1 MACQLKHGLLGII
14 ESATATYFAV
24 GLWSSESGRQLSFFC
39 LSRIYIRDL
48 LDTYLPVAVMVYDW
62 EGKEEVV
69 MDLYIRQGK
78 SLEDVMEWF
87 RTNQKFSPSKRAFQT
102 QIRKWNF
109 PTKHVQFPTD
119 EALVERV
126 HQLWEQNLSQK
137 QMLQTLQ
144 SGGFPDL
151 TERELTRVRD
161 REGLKLRVASEKQ
174 PTTTT
179 QALAPAKRKQSDG
192 QIISNDSGLTSHNDS
207 NPTTS
212 PEAHDNRPAIPSS
225 TDLDDEVA
233 VKRQAW
239 QEKLKAESQERLEKR
254 TRRRRTQP
262 YAGLPPDPPAPPR
275 FPSETTLE
283 EAKNILHL
291 DKSMYSRL
299 RNTFEEICQQH
310 GVLKKTEAGHDKW
323 SAVKNQL
330 IDESPA
336 IQHLFQIPDR
346 EQLDHHFLA
355 FEMICNDV
363 TKKLRTM
370 KCKVTIA
377 DAKNVLGL
385 NPEQGRQVKAAFH
398 QILRDDHFTS
408 KLEAG
413 PEHWNAL
420 KQKWIDETPLLQAI
434 LAPGPTDPNH
444 ELKVKSMEHLCRDVM
459 KRLRDSQTRAEKKR
473 KGSTLD
479 HQTPN
484 PEVNGTTIRSSVEV
498 PLRNSKPSLPA
509 SEPEVVAN
517 ANSPANRSLDG
528 MSSLA
533 SQALAST
540 QLPMSPLQPSRTQQ
554 PFHSRP
560 SDDYNGQIDPSLLSS
575 AEQYPTLYDAQQPSP
590 SPLPVYFR
598 LAPNSQIKT
607 PPTLWIETLPA
618 RTMPALREVA
628 LTGRAYSNVRISRIE
643 GVIKAGAGETKLTIT
658 DDDELEAYLQHLKGE
673 TATFMVNISYNA

>member
-1 MACQLKHGLLGII
+1 M
-14 ESATATYFAV
+14 
-24 GLWSSESGRQLSFFC
+24 
-39 LSRIYIRDL
+39 
-48 LDTYLPVAVMVYDW
+48 
-62 EGKEEVV
+62 
-69 MDLYIRQGK
+69 
-78 SLEDVMEWF
+78 
-87 RTNQKFSPSKRAFQT
+87 
-102 QIRKWNF
+102 
-109 PTKHVQFPTD
+109 
-119 EALVERV
+119 ERV
-126 HQLWEQNLSQK
+126 RQLWEQNLSQK

-144 SGGFPDL
+144 SSGFPDL

-174 PTTTT
+174 TTTP
-179 QALAPAKRKQSDG
+179 ALIPAKRKQSDNPNIPNESTPIPRSG
-192 QIISNDSGLTSHNDS
+192 SNA
-207 NPTTS
+207 TT
-212 PEAHDNRPAIPSS
+212 PPQAHDSPPAIPPS

-233 VKRQAW
+233 EKRQAW
-239 QEKLKAESQERLEKR
+239 HEKLKAESQERLEKR

-283 EAKNILHL
+283 EAKNILCL

-299 RNTFEEICQQH
+299 RVTFEEICQQH

-323 SAVKNQL
+323 GAVKNQL

-336 IQHLFQIPDR
+336 IQHLFQVPDR

-355 FEMICNDV
+355 LEMICNDV

-398 QILRDDHFTS
+398 QILRDDYFTS

-413 PEHWNAL
+413 PEHWNEL
-420 KQKWIDETPLLQAI
+420 KQKWIDETPLLQTI
-434 LAPGPTDPNH
+434 LAPGPADPNH

-473 KGSTLD
+473 KGSALD
-479 HQTPN
+479 EQTAN

-498 PLRNSKPSLPA
+498 PLRNSKPSEPA
-509 SEPEVVAN
+509 SESEVVAN
-517 ANSPANRSLDG
+517 SSGLANGSLDG
-528 MSSLA
+528 MSTLA
-533 SQALAST
+533 SQALANT
-540 QLPMSPLQPSRTQQ
+540 QLPMSPLPPSRTQQ
-554 PFHSRP
+554 PYHSRP
-560 SDDYNGQIDPSLLSS
+560 SDDYNGQIDPTLLSS
-575 AEQYPTLYDAQQPSP
+575 AEQYPASYGTQQPSP

-618 RTMPALREVA
+618 RTISALREVA
-628 LTGRAYSNVRISRIE
+628 VAGRAYSNVGVSRIE
-643 GVIKAGAGETKLTIT
+643 GVIKAGANETKLTIT
-658 DDDELEAYLQHLKGE
+658 DDDELEAYLQHLRGE
-673 TATFMVNISYNA
+673 TATFMVNISSDA